1 MKRSLKRWTPRHK
14 LVVSPD
20 PKPRCATS
28 IATQTIARPPA
39 VIAKNN
45 NAPGWNELGD
55 YIMDPDIDC
64 LVSIA
69 QENMRLQTSMDSMCH
84 DLKNQYESQITS
96 LQNDSADKGRQIL
109 NLKKTVVSRDEE
121 ICTLLD
127 IVSQLEHRKGM
138 QTDTKKDEK
147 DRELAELSRFSAD
160 QNREITRLGEV
171 IDLRNQQIQLLE
183 DHGRRLAK
191 QLELARNASI
201 ASWLFD
207 GSDS

>member
-1 MKRSLKRWTPRHK
+1 
-14 LVVSPD
+14 
-20 PKPRCATS
+20 
-28 IATQTIARPPA
+28 
-39 VIAKNN
+39 
-45 NAPGWNELGD
+45 
-55 YIMDPDIDC
+55 
-64 LVSIA
+64 
-69 QENMRLQTSMDSMCH
+69 MDSMCH

-127 IVSQLEHRKGM
+127 IVSQLENRKGM

-207 GSDS
+207 GSDSFILKVDVY